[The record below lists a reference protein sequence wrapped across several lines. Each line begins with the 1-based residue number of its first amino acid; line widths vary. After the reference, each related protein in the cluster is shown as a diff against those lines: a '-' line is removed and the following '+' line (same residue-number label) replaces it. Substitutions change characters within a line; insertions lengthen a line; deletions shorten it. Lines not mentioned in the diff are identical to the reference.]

1 MLYTIC
7 LRIFTGTSFFLGQSI
22 YFFDIVRIREVI
34 SLKSNKVLVVL
45 VIILF
50 FTTIVSVSYIGY
62 DFFSQES
69 ESVEEQNN
77 ADEELDI
84 NSRLVQSLYGK
95 VVLDD
100 DTNYKYFMYEN
111 NDNYIVSDA
120 SSSSKLTLAYFNL
133 KATDVRTLSSDISD
147 LSSLSQTNTISGL
160 DYSYV
165 LDNEEFDN
173 GVRSYYTVSF
183 IPYDKMNNSYRDLFG
198 DDAVIDKSIP
208 IKTDYYNV
216 RYYIYNETLDG
227 YVPYIT
233 EGGGTSGS
241 YFVGKVTKAIK
252 SDGEILIYEFVEEVL
267 LGDGIEVASPS
278 TYVYTFQVEDDGY
291 TFISRIKE

>member
-1 MLYTIC
+1 M
-7 LRIFTGTSFFLGQSI
+7 
-22 YFFDIVRIREVI
+22 
-34 SLKSNKVLVVL
+34 KSNKVLVIL
-45 VIILF
+45 VIF
-50 FTTIVSVSYIGY
+50 FFLTTIVSVCYIGY

-120 SSSSKLTLAYFNL
+120 SSSSKLTLAYYNL
-133 KATDVRTLSSDISD
+133 KATDIRTLSSDISD
-147 LSSLSQTNTISGL
+147 LSSVLQTNTISGL
-160 DYSYV
+160 NYSYV

-173 GVRSYYTVSF
+173 GFFSYYTVSF
-183 IPYDKMNNSYRDLFG
+183 IPYDKMSNSYRDLFG
-198 DDAVIDKSIP
+198 DDAAIDKSIP

-233 EGGGTSGS
+233 EGGGASGS
-241 YFVGKVTKAIK
+241 YFIGKVTKAIK
-252 SDGEILIYEFVEEVL
+252 SDGEILIYESVEEIP

-291 TFISRIKE
+291 TFVSRIKE

>member
-1 MLYTIC
+1 M
-7 LRIFTGTSFFLGQSI
+7 FTGTSFFLLKI
-22 YFFDIVRIREVI
+22 YIFFDIVRIREVV
-34 SLKSNKVLVVL
+34 SLKSNKVLVIL
-45 VIILF
+45 VVF
-50 FTTIVSVSYIGY
+50 FFLITIVSVSYIGY
-62 DFFSQES
+62 DFFSQER

-216 RYYIYNETLDG
+216 RYYIYNEILDG

-241 YFVGKVTKAIK
+241 YFIGKVAKAIK
-252 SDGEILIYEFVEEVL
+252 SDKEILIYEFVEEVP
-267 LGDGIEVASPS
+267 LGDGIEGASPS

-291 TFISRIKE
+291 TFVSRIKE

>member
-1 MLYTIC
+1 M
-7 LRIFTGTSFFLGQSI
+7 
-22 YFFDIVRIREVI
+22 
-34 SLKSNKVLVVL
+34 KSNKVLVIL
-45 VIILF
+45 VVF
-50 FTTIVSVSYIGY
+50 FFLITIVSVSYIGY

-198 DDAVIDKSIP
+198 DDAVIDKSVP

-227 YVPYIT
+227 YVPYR
-233 EGGGTSGS
+233 GTSGS

-252 SDGEILIYEFVEEVL
+252 SDGEILIYESVEEVP

>member
-50 FTTIVSVSYIGY
+50 FTTIASVGYSWY
-62 DFFSQES
+62 DFFNQES

-241 YFVGKVTKAIK
+241 YFIGKVAKAIK
-252 SDGEILIYEFVEEVL
+252 SDKEILIYEFVEEVP
-267 LGDGIEVASPS
+267 LGDGIEGASPS

-291 TFISRIKE
+291 TFVSRIKE

>member
-1 MLYTIC
+1 M
-7 LRIFTGTSFFLGQSI
+7 
-22 YFFDIVRIREVI
+22 
-34 SLKSNKVLVVL
+34 KSNKVLVIL
-45 VIILF
+45 VIF
-50 FTTIVSVSYIGY
+50 FFLTTIVSVCYIGY

-133 KATDVRTLSSDISD
+133 KATDIRTLSSDISD
-147 LSSLSQTNTISGL
+147 LSSVLQTNTISGL
-160 DYSYV
+160 NYSYV

-173 GVRSYYTVSF
+173 EFFSYYTVSF
-183 IPYDKMNNSYRDLFG
+183 IPYDKMSNSYRDLFG
-198 DDAVIDKSIP
+198 DDAVIDKSVP

-241 YFVGKVTKAIK
+241 YFIGKVTKAIK
-252 SDGEILIYEFVEEVL
+252 SDGEILIYESVEEIP

-291 TFISRIKE
+291 TFVSRIKE

>member
-1 MLYTIC
+1 M
-7 LRIFTGTSFFLGQSI
+7 
-22 YFFDIVRIREVI
+22 
-34 SLKSNKVLVVL
+34 KSNKVLVIL
-45 VIILF
+45 VIF
-50 FTTIVSVSYIGY
+50 FFLTTIVSVCYIGY
-62 DFFSQES
+62 DFFSQEG
-69 ESVEEQNN
+69 ETVEEQNN
-77 ADEELDI
+77 TDEELDI
-84 NSRLVQSLYGK
+84 NSRLIQSLYGK

-120 SSSSKLTLAYFNL
+120 SSSSKLTLAYYNL
-133 KATDVRTLSSDISD
+133 KATDIRTLSSDISD
-147 LSSLSQTNTISGL
+147 LSSVLQTNTISGL
-160 DYSYV
+160 NYSYV

-173 GVRSYYTVSF
+173 EFFSYYTVSF
-183 IPYDKMNNSYRDLFG
+183 IPYDKMSNSYRDLFG
-198 DDAVIDKSIP
+198 DDAAIDKSVP

-241 YFVGKVTKAIK
+241 YFIGKVTKAIK
-252 SDGEILIYEFVEEVL
+252 SDGEILIYESLEEIP

-291 TFISRIKE
+291 TFVSRIKE

>member
-50 FTTIVSVSYIGY
+50 FTTIASVSYIGY
-62 DFFSQES
+62 DFFNQGS
-69 ESVEEQNN
+69 ESVEKQNN

-84 NSRLVQSLYGK
+84 NSRLIQSLYGK

-120 SSSSKLTLAYFNL
+120 SSSSKLTLAYYNL
-133 KATDVRTLSSDISD
+133 KATDIRTLSSDISD
-147 LSSLSQTNTISGL
+147 LSSVSQTNTISGL
-160 DYSYV
+160 NYSYV

-173 GVRSYYTVSF
+173 GFFSYYTVSF
-183 IPYDKMNNSYRDLFG
+183 IPYDKMSNSYRDLFG

-252 SDGEILIYEFVEEVL
+252 SDGEILIYESVEEVP

>member
-1 MLYTIC
+1 M
-7 LRIFTGTSFFLGQSI
+7 
-22 YFFDIVRIREVI
+22 
-34 SLKSNKVLVVL
+34 KKNKVLVIFV
-45 VIILF
+45 VFFF
-50 FTTIVSVSYIGY
+50 FTTMVSFCYIGY

-69 ESVEEQNN
+69 KSVEQQNN
-77 ADEELDI
+77 ADEELDT
-84 NSRLVQSLYGK
+84 NSKLIQSLYGK

-111 NDNYIVSDA
+111 NDNYVASDA

-133 KATDVRTLSSDISD
+133 KATDIKTLSSDISD
-147 LSSLSQTNTISGL
+147 LSGLSQTNTISEL
-160 DYSYV
+160 NYSYV
-165 LDNEEFDN
+165 LDTEKFGN
-173 GVRSYYTVSF
+173 GIYSYYTVSF
-183 IPYDKMNNSYRDLFG
+183 IPYDKMNDSYRDLFG
-198 DDAVIDKSIP
+198 DGATIDKSVP
-208 IKTDYYNV
+208 IKTDCYNV

-241 YFVGKVTKAIK
+241 YFTGKVTKAIK
-252 SDGEILIYEFVEEVL
+252 KNEQIRIYESVKEVP
-267 LGDGIEVASPS
+267 LGDGIEVTSPS

>member
-50 FTTIVSVSYIGY
+50 FTTIASVGYSWY
-62 DFFSQES
+62 DFFNQES

-120 SSSSKLTLAYFNL
+120 SSSSKLTLAYYNL
-133 KATDVRTLSSDISD
+133 KATDIRTLSSDISD
-147 LSSLSQTNTISGL
+147 LSSVSQTNTISGL
-160 DYSYV
+160 NYSYV

-198 DDAVIDKSIP
+198 DDAVIDKSVP

-252 SDGEILIYEFVEEVL
+252 SDGEILIYESVEEVP

>member
-50 FTTIVSVSYIGY
+50 FTTIASVSYIGY
-62 DFFSQES
+62 DFFNQES
-69 ESVEEQNN
+69 ESVEKQNN

-84 NSRLVQSLYGK
+84 NSRLIQSLYGK

-120 SSSSKLTLAYFNL
+120 SSSSKLTLAYYNL
-133 KATDVRTLSSDISD
+133 KATDIRTLSSDISD
-147 LSSLSQTNTISGL
+147 LSSVSQTNTISGL
-160 DYSYV
+160 NYSYV

-173 GVRSYYTVSF
+173 GFFSYYTVSF
-183 IPYDKMNNSYRDLFG
+183 IPYDKMSNSYRDLFG

-241 YFVGKVTKAIK
+241 YFIGKVAKAIK
-252 SDGEILIYEFVEEVL
+252 SDKEILIYEFVEEVP
-267 LGDGIEVASPS
+267 LGDGIEGASPS

-291 TFISRIKE
+291 TFVSRIKE